1 MRDKATA
8 IIVAAGKGVRMNLSL
23 RKQYLTLS
31 HVPIIVRTV
40 QLFTACPSIDAIFL
54 VVPPTDTDYC
64 KELLS
69 RSQDIEKECHVV
81 SGGDSRQ
88 ASVYQGL
95 LAVEKTSGTSGIV
108 AIHDGVRPLVKP
120 HRIESCIAIAATNGA
135 CILAIPA
142 QDTLKQIKL
151 GTTIIADTLPRQEVW
166 FAQTPQVFQ
175 YDIIRNAHELALKN
189 HVSGTDDAMLVER
202 MGIPVSVVP
211 GSRHNI
217 KITTR
222 EDLSLAEALLN
233 SDLLPSVSY
242 PQDISNRDE

>member
-1 MRDKATA
+1 MREKATA
-8 IIVAAGKGVRMNLSL
+8 IIVAAGKGVRMDVSS
-23 RKQYLTLS
+23 RKQYLLLG
-31 HVPIIVRTV
+31 HVPIIIRTV
-40 QLFTACPSIDAIFL
+40 LLFNTCPSIADVFL

-64 KELLS
+64 KELIS
-69 RSQDIEKECHVV
+69 RSNDIEKECHIV

-88 ASVYQGL
+88 ASVYKGL
-95 LAVEKTSGTSGIV
+95 QAVEKSGNTSGIV

-120 HRIESCIAIAATNGA
+120 DHIESCIATAGTTGA

-142 QDTLKQIKL
+142 HDTLKQIKT
-151 GTTIIADTLPRQEVW
+151 GTSVIADTLPRKEIW
-166 FAQTPQVFQ
+166 FAQTPQAFQ
-175 YDIIRNAHELALKN
+175 YDIIRNAHELALEN

-222 EDLSLAEALLN
+222 EDLFLAEALL
-233 SDLLPSVSY
+233 VSEFDNY
-242 PQDISNRDE
+242 